1 MRKSTNRFLLLLLA
15 LSLWQCEQA
24 GNDHDAV
31 HGEAATE
38 HLHAHEED
46 HEEDAPEE
54 HGESEHDADAEHG
67 EDSEDHADGEHEKHA
82 DETGHQGEEEHS
94 GHDGHGEHGE
104 HGDEL
109 LVRLTDEGVKL
120 AGITTAVLTKQTLRQ
135 SVLLPGEVVFNE
147 EKLAHVAPRF
157 EGIIKDVAVT
167 TGNQVGAGDVLAV
180 IENNEHLTRY
190 SVTAPLSGRV
200 IEKHAVR
207 GEFATPENTLFVIAD
222 LATVWVR
229 CFVNQQYESIVREGQ
244 RVMVR
249 SVGAD
254 QSASGTVDYLPP
266 VIDPATRSLT
276 ARIVLPNQHGKWRPG
291 QFVDVEVSAQKGRSV
306 LAVERDAL
314 QHMGEK
320 NIVFVPDGNNSYK
333 PVEVIVGERDA
344 TYTEIVAGLDSAAVY
359 VAGGAF
365 ELKAQLVTSTL
376 GEHAGH
382 GH

>member
-94 GHDGHGEHGE
+94 GHDGHGEHG
-104 HGDEL
+104 DEL

-120 AGITTAVLTKQTLRQ
+120 AGITTAVLTKQTLQQ

-157 EGIIKDVAVT
+157 EGIIKDVAVA

-180 IENNEHLTRY
+180 IENNEHITRY
-190 SVTAPLSGRV
+190 NVTAPLSGRV

-222 LATVWVR
+222 LATVWVI